1 MTTTYDCLIE
11 PIAQSIFLSMFNIDL
26 VVASEPLTGDTDT
39 LRATVRISG
48 EWQGRVL
55 LELSPELAGAA
66 VAEMLLLT
74 ALDVTDTDR
83 REVTTELVNMIGGNM
98 KSVLPGPSRLSLPS
112 ILSEEEFAEH
122 LLHAELIDD
131 VTLISEH
138 GMMRVRLTA
147 TPE

>member
-1 MTTTYDCLIE
+1 MTTYDCLIE
-11 PIAQSIFLSMFNIDL
+11 PIAQSIFSSMFNIDL
-26 VVASEPLTGDTDT
+26 VVATDPLTSSTDN
-39 LRATVRISG
+39 LRATVHISG

-66 VAEMLLLT
+66 VAEMLLLS
-74 ALDVTDTDR
+74 AQNVADTDR
-83 REVTTELVNMIGGNM
+83 REVTTELVNMIGGNI
-98 KSVLPGPSRLSLPS
+98 KSALPGPSFLSLPS
-112 ILSEEEFAEH
+112 IASEEEFTEH

-138 GMMRVRLTA
+138 GMMRVRLTS